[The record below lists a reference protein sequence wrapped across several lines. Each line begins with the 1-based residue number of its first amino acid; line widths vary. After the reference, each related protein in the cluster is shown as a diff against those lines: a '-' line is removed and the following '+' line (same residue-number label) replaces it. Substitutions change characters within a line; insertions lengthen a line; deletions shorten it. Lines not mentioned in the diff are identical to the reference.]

1 MQILGGVSVMF
12 SIMWTGEVQKTAS
25 EREKETSQADK
36 QGEREMRRDLSL
48 WEGAS
53 KAPRGVITG
62 VWKYQHKLMG
72 NIYSLH
78 VVMVTII

>member
-1 MQILGGVSVMF
+1 MTETPPKIC
-12 SIMWTGEVQKTAS
+12 ITAS
-25 EREKETSQADK
+25 VNQR
-36 QGEREMRRDLSL
+36 EREMRRDLSL

-78 VVMVTII
+78 IVMVTII